1 MFETIRIDVHRH
13 DGFVQELQS
22 QHQCGVAGSSTCI
35 HVVEKISGPSKCLS
49 DQIHREG
56 SELAG
61 FGASG

>member
-35 HVVEKISGPSKCLS
+35 HVVEKISGPSTCLS
-49 DQIHREG
+49 DQIHRER
-56 SELAG
+56 ELAG